1 MAHLIPRRPDRHRR
15 DHHGCSADRSC
26 RDGAPRGGADAPVHP
41 AAARTPGPA
50 AGEGDPADAGV
61 ESYRIEEALGP
72 PTHRCTPTMRSRR
85 PTGCPSRWRPV
96 STPADRGPR
105 VHPPRTRP
113 EVGDPLCSDAGG
125 AEPCLGPPGCRRG
138 QPWPAGTPSTK
149 HPPPRVGPPTWH
161 RRGRQGGSGTSS
173 RPALAQ
179 RLDGRCRVHGGAL
192 HQLRSPPSVS
202 SVGTSRRPPHTS
214 IQIHPSCS
222 MRPRRRRRGQP
233 RPAGVERRRRRRQ
246 LGCRHRARRPE
257 PAVGADPGRAA
268 ARPTGTR
275 GRGSP
280 RSSSPVDLAVGPGR
294 PAQGRFIAFVN
305 YYRKGTASQGYS
317 SAEVVETRTVHLLI
331 A

>member
-1 MAHLIPRRPDRHRR
+1 METGQHT
-15 DHHGCSADRSC
+15 
-26 RDGAPRGGADAPVHP
+26 GG
-41 AAARTPGPA
+41 
-50 AGEGDPADAGV
+50 
-61 ESYRIEEALGP
+61 S
-72 PTHRCTPTMRSRR
+72 
-85 PTGCPSRWRPV
+85 
-96 STPADRGPR
+96 GPR

-179 RLDGRCRVHGGAL
+179 GLDGRCRVHGGAL
-192 HQLRSPPSVS
+192 HQLRSPPSFS
-202 SVGTSRRPPHTS
+202 SVGTFTAAPAHVDPDPPFVLHEAEKKAPRSATSCRRRAKASSTTVGMPASRKASRAGGGGGSGAGGGTS
-214 IQIHPSCS
+214 HRHPRSRIS
-222 MRPRRRRRGQP
+222 AVVEPRRSCG
-233 RPAGVERRRRRRQ
+233 
-246 LGCRHRARRPE
+246 
-257 PAVGADPGRAA
+257 
-268 ARPTGTR
+268 
-275 GRGSP
+275 
-280 RSSSPVDLAVGPGR
+280 GPGR

>member
-26 RDGAPRGGADAPVHP
+26 REGAPRGGADAPVHP

-96 STPADRGPR
+96 STPADRDREFTRRAPDQRWEIRSAPMLEVPSHVWDHPDAVAVSRGRPKHRRQNTHLHESDLRRGIAEVVKEEVEPR
-105 VHPPRTRP
+105 HDRRWLSGWTGVAGSTEAHCISSVRLPASPPSGRHGGPRTRRSSP
-113 EVGDPLCSDAGG
+113 PFVLHEAEKKAPRSATSCRRRAKASSTTVGMPASRKASRAGG
-125 AEPCLGPPGCRRG
+125 G
-138 QPWPAGTPSTK
+138 
-149 HPPPRVGPPTWH
+149 
-161 RRGRQGGSGTSS
+161 GGSG
-173 RPALAQ
+173 A
-179 RLDGRCRVHGGAL
+179 GG
-192 HQLRSPPSVS
+192 
-202 SVGTSRRPPHTS
+202 GTSHR
-214 IQIHPSCS
+214 HPRSRIS
-222 MRPRRRRRGQP
+222 AVVEPRRSCG
-233 RPAGVERRRRRRQ
+233 
-246 LGCRHRARRPE
+246 
-257 PAVGADPGRAA
+257 
-268 ARPTGTR
+268 
-275 GRGSP
+275 
-280 RSSSPVDLAVGPGR
+280 GPGR